1 MKGFSVKFAEGYQG
15 AAAPLSERLMDTIP
29 SSAMLE
35 EYDWLGSFPS
45 IRELVDEVQIN
56 NLRAH
61 GFTLRNKEWESTIG
75 LKVTDVIGDRLGLY
89 SRNSQTMGEVARQH
103 PDTLL
108 ATLLSNGFTSGT
120 DYTGTAFFATG
131 KVAYTG
137 ATAFSNVTTGRLTSD
152 RLATGIANIK
162 NRLNA
167 KGRPMGLGR
176 NLVLV
181 VSPTYEQTAKNI
193 LLAEKSANGA
203 DNMLRN
209 AAKLEVWPQ
218 LAANSMEHT
227 WFLFDVGLMMKPFFR
242 QELLAWQYYAI
253 TDPKDSY
260 VVTKKQF
267 LWQVYGVSNVGYC
280 LPELAYGS
288 DGTVA

>member
-1 MKGFSVKFAEGYQG
+1 MKGFSVKFSEGYQG

-35 EYDWLGSFPS
+35 EYDWLGSFPN
-45 IRELVDEVQIN
+45 IRELVDEVQVE

-75 LKVTDVIGDRLGLY
+75 LKTTDILGDRLGLY
-89 SRNSQTMGEVARQH
+89 SRNAQTMGEVARQH
-103 PDTLL
+103 PDILL
-108 ATLLSNGFTSGT
+108 ATLLGNGFTSGT
-120 DYTGTAFFATG
+120 DYTGSAFFSAG

-137 ATAFSNVTTGRLTSD
+137 ATSFSNVTTGRLTSD

-162 NRLNA
+162 GRLNA

-218 LAANSMEHT
+218 LAAASMEHT

-242 QELLAWQYYAI
+242 QELLAWQYFAI
-253 TDPKDSY
+253 TNPADSY
-260 VVTKKQF
+260 VVLNKKF
-267 LWQVYGVSNVGYC
+267 IWQVYGVSNVGYC

>member
-1 MKGFSVKFAEGYQG
+1 MKGFSIKFQEGYQG
-15 AAAPLSERLMDTIP
+15 AAEPLSARLMDTIP
-29 SSAMLE
+29 SSAMIE
-35 EYDWLGSFPS
+35 EYDWLGAFPS
-45 IRELVDEVQIN
+45 IRELVDEVQIE

-61 GFTLRNKEWESTIG
+61 GFTLRNKEWESTVG
-75 LKVTDVIGDRLGLY
+75 LKVVDILGDRLGLY
-89 SRNSQTMGEVARQH
+89 TRNAAIMGEVARNH

-108 ATLLSNGFTSGT
+108 ATLLSNGFTTGT
-120 DYTGTAFFATG
+120 DYTGSAFFSAA

-137 ATAFSNVTTGRLTSD
+137 ATAFTNATTGQLTAA

-162 NRLNA
+162 GRLNA
-167 KGRPMGLGR
+167 KGRPMGLGK

-181 VSPTYEQTAKNI
+181 VAPKNEMNAKNI
-193 LLAEKSANGA
+193 LLAEKLASGA

-218 LAANSMEHT
+218 LAAASMDDT
-227 WFLFDVGLMMKPFFR
+227 WFLFEAGTMMKPFFR
-242 QELLAWQYYAI
+242 QELLPWQYYAI